1 MNQLKALT
9 FLKEIVKNEPDTRK
23 QRNNVDINLTIHDF
37 SNIKEAIK
45 ELESLNLD
53 RDNLQELF
61 IKQELKH
68 KKEIKELK
76 VKFIEDIAFLKKD

>member
-45 ELESLNLD
+45 ELEGLNLD

-76 VKFIEDIAFLKKD
+76 VKFIEDITFLKKD